1 MPPTKKQTQNIEKI
15 KLIVEIAVA
24 VISITS
30 LLFAW
35 QANQISKKT
44 VQPQILV
51 LDTFPIEFETWTDG
65 NLETAMCRTLVRL
78 ANVGGVDTDL
88 FTASVKAETET
99 ASGVVPVSEIIT
111 SIRTETLEGDVLF
124 FASIWKHS
132 PDDTRDPA
140 VIWKDGLYYDLPISL
155 KSHTTSN
162 VYVDTYFWYVLDK
175 YDFHS
180 INLITLDE
188 NFSPLGYELINVS
201 FIFQFPD
208 ESTITT
214 NSAQCAYYK

>member
-1 MPPTKKQTQNIEKI
+1 MPPTKKHPQNTEKI

-24 VISITS
+24 VISVMS
-30 LLFAW
+30 LFFAW

-44 VQPQILV
+44 IQPQVLV
-51 LDTFPIEFETWTDG
+51 LDTFPIEFETWANG
-65 NLETAMCRTLVRL
+65 NLETAVCRTLVRL

-88 FTASVKAETET
+88 FTASVKADTGT
-99 ASGVVPVSEIIT
+99 TSSVVPMSEIIT
-111 SIRTETLEGDVLF
+111 SIRTETLEEDVLF
-124 FASIWKHS
+124 FASIWRPS

-175 YDFHS
+175 YDFHTIS
-180 INLITLDE
+180 LTPVDE
-188 NFSPLGYELINVS
+188 AFSPVGYKPINVS

-214 NSAQCAYYK
+214 NPTQCAYFK